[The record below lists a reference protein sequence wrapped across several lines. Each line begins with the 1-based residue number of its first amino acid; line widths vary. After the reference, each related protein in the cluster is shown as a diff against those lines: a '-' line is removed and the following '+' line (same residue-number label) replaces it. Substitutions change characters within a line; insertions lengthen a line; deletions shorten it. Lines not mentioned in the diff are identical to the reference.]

1 MKIKITY
8 IVDSDDMS
16 DEEFDNQEEQY
27 FILYEP
33 IIKELIMKQHGYDNI
48 NILNIEKIN

>member
-8 IVDSDDMS
+8 IVDSDD
-16 DEEFDNQEEQY
+16 NQEDQH